1 MGGLFHNINN
11 CNMGRKVQKISLM
24 DRLYSFCMPCWID
37 YRKQNLNNFIEFLG
51 FKEIDNNKINKNS

>member
-1 MGGLFHNINN
+1 
-11 CNMGRKVQKISLM
+11 MGRKVQKISLM

-37 YRKQNLNNFIEFLG
+37 YRKQNLNNFIEVLG